1 MDSRAPPSSLPR
13 DRLFR
18 NSLAATILAILGC
31 LSTHI
36 LAILGVTAAV
46 AWLGTVE
53 HALLVAVIG
62 GAGLTLYAV
71 FRHRRCGHVRP
82 TP

>member
-1 MDSRAPPSSLPR
+1 MSDEPSLRR
-13 DRLFR
+13 DHLFR
-18 NSLAATILAILGC
+18 NSLVATILAILGC
-31 LSTHI
+31 LATHI

-53 HALLVAVIG
+53 HALVVAVIG

-71 FRHRRCGHVRP
+71 IRHRRCCHAQAR
-82 TP
+82 

>member
-1 MDSRAPPSSLPR
+1 MHSHFPHSSLR
-13 DRLFR
+13 QDKLFR
-18 NSLAATILAILGC
+18 NSLAGTILAILGC
-31 LSTHI
+31 VATHL
-36 LAILGVTAAV
+36 LALIGVTAAV

-53 HALLVAVIG
+53 HALVIAVVG

-71 FRHRRCGHVRP
+71 FRHRRCRHTR

>member
-1 MDSRAPPSSLPR
+1 MHSQIPPSSLR
-13 DRLFR
+13 QSRLFR

-36 LAILGVTAAV
+36 LTILGVTATV

-53 HALLVAVIG
+53 HALVVAVVG
-62 GAGLTLYAV
+62 SAGLTLYAV
-71 FRHRRCGHVRP
+71 FRHRRCRP
-82 TP
+82 TRAS